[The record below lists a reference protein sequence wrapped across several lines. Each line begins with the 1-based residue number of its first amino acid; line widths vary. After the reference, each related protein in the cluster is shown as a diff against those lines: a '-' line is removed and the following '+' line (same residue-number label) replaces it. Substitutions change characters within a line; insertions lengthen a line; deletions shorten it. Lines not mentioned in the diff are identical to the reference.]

1 MYFCNFKICQIF
13 QKRKINIVNLGTNEY
28 SNVRNSVK
36 IICKILKAKPKLIF
50 TGGKEVG
57 LEIALFIFLDTK
69 KIRSTGWRPKY
80 SINKSIEITTKY
92 LLNNPWLMK
101 RN

>member
-1 MYFCNFKICQIF
+1 
-13 QKRKINIVNLGTNEY
+13 
-28 SNVRNSVK
+28 VRNSVK

-50 TGGKEVG
+50 TGGKRG
-57 LEIALFIFLDTK
+57 WIGDSPFIFLDTK